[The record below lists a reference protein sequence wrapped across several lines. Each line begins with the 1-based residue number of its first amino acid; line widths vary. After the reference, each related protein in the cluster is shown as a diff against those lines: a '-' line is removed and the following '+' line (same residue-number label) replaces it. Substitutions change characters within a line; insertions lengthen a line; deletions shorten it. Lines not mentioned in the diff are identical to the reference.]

1 MTGQNNNIFIG
12 YTTRLFAHGLRSII
26 QGFENFDL
34 VDTVP
39 IGKDLFNCL
48 SLTGSHEILILE
60 VNCPGKRD
68 LELIK
73 KLNKSFP
80 LIRILLLSLLPRT
93 DIGIQ
98 LLESGLSGYLLKS
111 CGDDD
116 LLSALNKIIEHKPY
130 FCSDI
135 TQNLVSR
142 KNKEQAYTDINLTD
156 REKEVLSFL
165 VNSNT
170 NKEIALKLNLSENT
184 VKTHRR
190 NIQSKFG
197 VSNLLGMVRYA
208 CRSNLIDFGDDG
220 YCLVCPF
227 VN

>member
-1 MTGQNNNIFIG
+1 MSDQNKNIFIG
-12 YTTRLFAHGLRSII
+12 YTTRLFVHGLESII
-26 QGFENFDL
+26 QGFENFNL
-34 VDTVP
+34 VDIVP
-39 IGKDLFNCL
+39 IGKDLFTSL
-48 SLTGSHEILILE
+48 TLTGSHEILILE

-80 LIRILLLSLLPRT
+80 MIRILLLSLLPRT

-111 CGDDD
+111 CGKDD

-135 TQNLVSR
+135 TQNLFTR
-142 KNKEQAYTDINLTD
+142 KNMDQVYTDIKLTH

-220 YCLVCPF
+220 YCLVCPY